1 MKRKIWIIPILWC
14 LVFCLTSCQTLEQF
28 IRKPTVS
35 FERMDLADMS
45 LLDGTLNFHF
55 KVHNP
60 NAFSAT
66 LDRFTYQ
73 LAIDEKPFADG
84 IVDEKIRIGAN
95 ADETVLLPVRVN
107 FMDLF
112 NSIAELTKKEA
123 VTYNLTGIFTV
134 MGVNIP
140 YHADGR
146 VPIPKLPDIS
156 LKQVMVSDMN
166 LSGASL
172 VFRFA
177 LENPNPF
184 AIAVDGIEYGVSLAK
199 TSFATGVAKIATPIA
214 ANSGTDLDVEMG
226 VNFFRMGQAFHKL
239 IKDKSTPYEIN
250 GAMIFNTP
258 GTGEKRVPFSRAGV
272 VPMLHGN

>member
-1 MKRKIWIIPILWC
+1 
-14 LVFCLTSCQTLEQF
+14 
-28 IRKPTVS
+28 
-35 FERMDLADMS
+35 MDLADMS
-45 LLDGTLNFHF
+45 LLGGTLNFHF
-55 KVHNP
+55 NVHNP

-66 LDRFTYQ
+66 LDRLTYQ

-84 IVDEKIRIGAN
+84 IVDQKIQLRAN
-95 ADETVLLPVRVN
+95 ADETVLLPVKIN

-112 NSIAELTKKEA
+112 HSIAELTQKEA
-123 VTYNLTGIFTV
+123 VAYDLKGMFTV

-140 YHADGR
+140 YHAGGR

-156 LKQVMVSDMN
+156 LKQVMVSDLN

-184 AIAVDGIEYGVSLAK
+184 AIAVDSLEYEVSLAE
-199 TSFATGVAKIATPIA
+199 TSFATGIAKTATPIA
-214 ANSGTDLDVEMG
+214 ANSGTDLDVEVG
-226 VNFFRMGQAFHKL
+226 VNFFRMGQATHRL
-239 IKDKSTPYEIN
+239 IKDKSTPYEIK

-258 GTGEKRVPFSRAGV
+258 GTGEQRVPFSRAGV